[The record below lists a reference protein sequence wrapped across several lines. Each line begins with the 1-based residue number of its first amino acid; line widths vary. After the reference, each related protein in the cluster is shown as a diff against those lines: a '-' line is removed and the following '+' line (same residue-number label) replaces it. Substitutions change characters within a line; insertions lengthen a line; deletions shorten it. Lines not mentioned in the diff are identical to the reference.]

1 MAESPA
7 GMGLFGPDG
16 GREAWQWGYGMNV
29 YGLPVEVAEESVFP
43 RHFKGLVD
51 WMGEVAGVE
60 GYVNEEV
67 VVVDVE
73 SAEEVVEKGEEWV
86 EGEEAAEWK
95 AVEKGDVDGS
105 NKTIEGVNEAEVDA
119 EVDAQ
124 QVKEEAEKDTVQ
136 PQNETTNKATA
147 QTEGKVVAQL
157 QKEQAE
163 DDTAQTKDATEAQAQ
178 KQETEK
184 DTAQLQKQTTKE
196 LPIRSANNSTSQ
208 TLNEVSAKLAR
219 LGYDG
224 AEDDEPSTSTST
236 STSRSTSTTTSAS
249 ASTAS
254 STSISAS
261 NSIPPERMERLPS
274 YVETDEG
281 EPLVKLSKEEKA
293 AILQIT

>member
-1 MAESPA
+1 
-7 GMGLFGPDG
+7 
-16 GREAWQWGYGMNV
+16 
-29 YGLPVEVAEESVFP
+29 
-43 RHFKGLVD
+43 
-51 WMGEVAGVE
+51 
-60 GYVNEEV
+60 
-67 VVVDVE
+67 DVE
-73 SAEEVVEKGEEWV
+73 SAEEVVEKGEEWCEELV
-86 EGEEAAEWK
+86 GAEIWGTEAGMRQLRGEEAAEWK
-95 AVEKGDVDGS
+95 AEEKGDVDGG
-105 NKTIEGVNEAEVDA
+105 NRTIEGLKEGEVEAQSE
-119 EVDAQ
+119 
-124 QVKEEAEKDTVQ
+124 KEGPEKDTVQ
-136 PQNETTNKATA
+136 PQNETTNEATT
-147 QTEGKVVAQL
+147 QIEGNVVAQL
-157 QKEQAE
+157 EKEQAE
-163 DDTAQTKDATEAQAQ
+163 DYADQTKDTAEAQAQ

-224 AEDDEPSTSTST
+224 AGDEPSSSTST
-236 STSRSTSTTTSAS
+236 STSRSTSTTTSGS

-293 AILQIT
+293 AILQITVLSSPVKGGNGKGGEEKGDGEKGGDGKGGRE